1 VQKKKILRAVIVD
14 RHYSS
19 DTSTLSGLVEEI
31 TSSNVS
37 DHFHEEQ
44 QSILQSSTSS
54 QHLRRTHPV
63 PHLPPVAVA
72 AHRLG
77 PLLPAAQ

>member
-44 QSILQSSTSS
+44 QSILQSCGECISTHQFSLYS
-54 QHLRRTHPV
+54 
-63 PHLPPVAVA
+63 
-72 AHRLG
+72 
-77 PLLPAAQ
+77 